1 MGLDFSINGTFG
13 RQNNWS
19 FFNNYFK
26 VLYPNMYKDMLGDPT
41 PAAETPVVTPMQ
53 SQRREGLTQ
62 EEEDARTARILQDRI
77 DKKTTLQGQVMSGGV
92 PDVSESFG
100 VPGQS
105 PAVNPFMSGFATE
118 SGMGSMGLSGKAGE
132 MIASIGEKQHT
143 ININALIESKGKSGG
158 VGKVWSPNTGFV
170 SVSLGVKPLSQTV
183 AGVVQKITGSDSP
196 SMKTVHGNLPRVFVY
211 DGKVYNRDRDY
222 SAFVK
227 ALEDNSEKV
236 YQQHLELTAAADG
249 LALETDTINN
259 RNSKPDVFDGFYAG
273 QSKMDLGVYDE
284 KTGTFSKASPSS
296 YEGSLSAAQRSS
308 YKTDVA
314 IPPQDDDKPD
324 RSVDTK
330 PKTVGSGFVG
340 DPGTSPE
347 EYAEPEDLSAG
358 FGEGVEYGFNTGGF
372 IGGMNPDQVTD
383 AQTVAD
389 DYPIDSDD
397 GDFMINAAAIEKDP
411 QRFNEIISAGLQKA
425 REKGIEVG
433 DISGVGM
440 DESGDV
446 LASKGEFLVKKP
458 LAETIGYDTLNQFN
472 DQGKPEVDRRVA
484 ASGGFLDGYANGG
497 DIDLPKSKPSF
508 KDRGEITLNRL
519 YNSVQSPYTLD
530 RLPAL
535 RDQVEKYIRE
545 MPEENVLA
553 LASIIEGSQLGDK
566 GMEAVMH
573 IVNNRAK
580 TNYKDFSNINSI
592 VDAVVQKTSEKGAF
606 QFTAFEPNKLV
617 NQLDDMMYS
626 GYGRKKY
633 QEQIKIAKDV
643 ISGKRPDFTDGAL
656 FYWNPYKA
664 TSSPIYRSIDE
675 FKKEVKN
682 GNVIMTYQ
690 IGSGNKMHQMFRPK
704 DAGYPEKTLSLIDTP
719 EPRPERPTE
728 RLAEAQVQEE
738 TPPESFIAGGSPLA
752 LDRRGMFG
760 TYLSNRA
767 KPFLSMQQGS

>member
-26 VLYPNMYKDMLGDPT
+26 VLYPNMYKDMIGDST
-41 PAAETPVVTPMQ
+41 PPSETPVATPMQ
-53 SQRREGLTQ
+53 RQQREGLTQ
-62 EEEDARTARILQDRI
+62 EEEDARTARLLQDRI
-77 DKKTTLQGQVMSGGV
+77 DEKTKLQGQVMSGGV

-105 PAVNPFMSGFATE
+105 PAVNTFMSGFATE

-227 ALEDNSEKV
+227 ALEANSEKV

-273 QSKMDLGVYDE
+273 QSKMDLGVYNE
-284 KTGTFSKASPSS
+284 KTGTFSKAT
-296 YEGSLSAAQRSS
+296 
-308 YKTDVA
+308 KT
-314 IPPQDDDKPD
+314 
-324 RSVDTK
+324 S
-330 PKTVGSGFVG
+330 
-340 DPGTSPE
+340 TSPIPVPVFGDATE
-347 EYAEPEDLSAG
+347 ERFKPIERTPEQEKQAETYKQEFKKEQEEQQKDTG
-358 FGEGVEYGFNTGGF
+358 GDKYTQVGEFEFNTGGF
-372 IGGMNPDQVTD
+372 IGGMNPNQVTD

-738 TPPESFIAGGSPLA
+738 TPPESFITGGSPLA

>member
-26 VLYPNMYKDMLGDPT
+26 VLYPNMYKDMIGDPT
-41 PAAETPVVTPMQ
+41 PPAETPVATPMQ
-53 SQRREGLTQ
+53 RQQREGLTQ
-62 EEEDARTARILQDRI
+62 EEEDARTARLLQDRI
-77 DKKTTLQGQVMSGGV
+77 DEKTKLQGQVMSGGV

-105 PAVNPFMSGFATE
+105 PAVNTFMSGFATE

-227 ALEDNSEKV
+227 ALEANSEKV

-273 QSKMDLGVYDE
+273 QSKMDLGVYNE
-284 KTGTFSKASPSS
+284 KTGTFSKAT
-296 YEGSLSAAQRSS
+296 
-308 YKTDVA
+308 KT
-314 IPPQDDDKPD
+314 
-324 RSVDTK
+324 S
-330 PKTVGSGFVG
+330 
-340 DPGTSPE
+340 TSPIPVPVFGDATE
-347 EYAEPEDLSAG
+347 ERFKPIERTPEQEKQAETYKQEFKKEQEEQQKDTG
-358 FGEGVEYGFNTGGF
+358 GDKYTQVGEFEFNTGGF
-372 IGGMNPDQVTD
+372 IGGMNPNQVTD

-484 ASGGFLDGYANGG
+484 ASGGFLDGYSNGG
-497 DIDLPKSKPSF
+497 ELGYDTVSEEFYNKIKQFSKKKAKRSEIDSF
-508 KDRGEITLNRL
+508 IDGLTDTEALSILFLTETEAGKDPLIHMQRIGDVVLNRVKS
-519 YNSVQSPYTLD
+519 NSPDFKNTNTIKDVLKQRSSRGTGSKMYQFDGLEPTTLQERLLDVTERGMKNALNKTFTAAINTLD
-530 RLPAL
+530 TDPDLETSRLP
-535 RDQVEKYIRE
+535 D
-545 MPEENVLA
+545 
-553 LASIIEGSQLGDK
+553 
-566 GMEAVMH
+566 
-573 IVNNRAK
+573 
-580 TNYKDFSNINSI
+580 NI
-592 VDAVVQKTSEKGAF
+592 
-606 QFTAFEPNKLV
+606 
-617 NQLDDMMYS
+617 
-626 GYGRKKY
+626 
-633 QEQIKIAKDV
+633 
-643 ISGKRPDFTDGAL
+643 L
-656 FYWNPYKA
+656 FYKKRTPQNEGDFMD
-664 TSSPIYRSIDE
+664 SSKFLAPLYDFGE
-675 FKKEVKN
+675 HTF
-682 GNVIMTYQ
+682 Y
-690 IGSGNKMHQMFRPK
+690 
-704 DAGYPEKTLSLIDTP
+704 GYF
-719 EPRPERPTE
+719 PTE
-728 RLAEAQVQEE
+728 EY
-738 TPPESFIAGGSPLA
+738 P
-752 LDRRGMFG
+752 
-760 TYLSNRA
+760 
-767 KPFLSMQQGS
+767 

>member
-26 VLYPNMYKDMLGDPT
+26 VLYPNMYKDMIGDST
-41 PAAETPVVTPMQ
+41 PPAETPVATPMQ
-53 SQRREGLTQ
+53 RQQREGLTQ
-62 EEEDARTARILQDRI
+62 EEEDARTARLLQDRI
-77 DKKTTLQGQVMSGGV
+77 DEKTKLQGQVMSGGV

-105 PAVNPFMSGFATE
+105 PAVNTFMSGFATE

-227 ALEDNSEKV
+227 ALEANSEKV

-273 QSKMDLGVYDE
+273 QSKMDLGVYNE
-284 KTGTFSKASPSS
+284 KTGTFSKAT
-296 YEGSLSAAQRSS
+296 
-308 YKTDVA
+308 KT
-314 IPPQDDDKPD
+314 
-324 RSVDTK
+324 S
-330 PKTVGSGFVG
+330 
-340 DPGTSPE
+340 TSPIPVPVFGDATE
-347 EYAEPEDLSAG
+347 ERFKPIERTPEQEKQAETYKQEFKKEQEEQQKDTG
-358 FGEGVEYGFNTGGF
+358 GDKYTQVGEFEFNTGGF
-372 IGGMNPDQVTD
+372 IGGMNPNQVTD

-738 TPPESFIAGGSPLA
+738 TPPESFITGGSPLA